1 MLKITLVKS
10 LIKGKDYQKAT
21 VAALGLHKI
30 GSSVVKEDT
39 PVIKGMINRVSH
51 LLKVEEVEGEVK

>member
-10 LIKGKDYQKAT
+10 LIKAKDFQKGT
-21 VAALGLHKI
+21 VTALGLHKP

-39 PVIKGMINRVSH
+39 PVIRGMINRINH
-51 LLKVEEVEGEVK
+51 LLKVEEVEGETK

>member
-10 LIKGKDYQKAT
+10 LIKGKDYQKGT
-21 VAALGLHKI
+21 VAALGLHKV
-30 GSSVVKEDT
+30 GSSVVKEET

-51 LLKVEEVEGEVK
+51 LLKVEELEGK